1 VCTGA
6 ACEVKSMTPVYPKE
20 RVPGR
25 TNFVLEARGQVM
37 TAPPDSQVPTLLALI
52 VQKDEY

>member
-1 VCTGA
+1 
-6 ACEVKSMTPVYPKE
+6 MTPVYPKE